1 MVMYRTA
8 LVVKNIRR
16 RRGSA
21 YISFQNRKGI
31 GYYAKHLRLLQHRF
45 HQLLNSEVV
54 GSVRA
59 SRRRLAP

>member
-1 MVMYRTA
+1 MYRSA
-8 LVVKNIRR
+8 LVVKKVRR

-31 GYYAKHLRLLQHRF
+31 GYYVKHLHLSLRRF
-45 HQLLNSEVV
+45 HRLLNSEVA

>member
-21 YISFQNRKGI
+21 YISFLIRKGM
-31 GYYAKHLRLLQHRF
+31 GYYGKHLHLLQHRF
-45 HQLLNSEVV
+45 HPLLNSEVA